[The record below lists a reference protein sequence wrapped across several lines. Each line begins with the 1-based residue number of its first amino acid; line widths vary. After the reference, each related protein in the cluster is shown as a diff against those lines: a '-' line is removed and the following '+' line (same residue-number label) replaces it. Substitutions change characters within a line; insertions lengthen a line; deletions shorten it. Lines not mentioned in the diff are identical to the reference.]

1 MINAPVRNAID
12 VVAEFLASDPSD
24 EELLAYRFA
33 EDLQARVHYLLE
45 RNGEDELTCDERHEL
60 DDFIR
65 ANRMMTS
72 LKINRELRLIGLKP

>member
-1 MINAPVRNAID
+1 MINAPIRNAID

-24 EELLAYRFA
+24 EELLAYRFSD
-33 EDLQARVHYLLE
+33 DLQARVHYLLD

-72 LKINRELRLIGLKP
+72 LKINRELRLKGLKP

>member
-24 EELLAYRFA
+24 EELLAYRFS
-33 EDLQARVHYLLE
+33 EDLQERVHYLLE

-72 LKINRELRLIGLKP
+72 LKINRELRLKGLKP

>member
-1 MINAPVRNAID
+1 MIETPIRNAID
-12 VVAEFLASDPSD
+12 VVAEFLASDPTD
-24 EELLAYRFA
+24 EELLAYRFSD
-33 EDLQARVHYLLE
+33 DLQDRVRYLLD

-72 LKINRELRLIGLKP
+72 LKINRELRLKGLKP